1 MFYDAYRG
9 IKELEDTM
17 NLIRYNPRGLNPRF
31 PFDRWFDDFFSAP
44 EAEPDGTRT
53 WSPAVD
59 IEESDKE
66 ITLKADLPDVDEKDL
81 SIKVEDDV
89 LTLQAER
96 KFEKESK
103 MENFHRLERAYGSF
117 HRRFALPDSVDVDK
131 IKAAY
136 DKGVLKIT
144 LPKLPEKQPKVRQI
158 RVH

>member
-1 MFYDAYRG
+1 M
-9 IKELEDTM
+9 
-17 NLIRYNPRGLNPRF
+17 
-31 PFDRWFDDFFSAP
+31 
-44 EAEPDGTRT
+44 
-53 WSPAVD
+53 D
-59 IEESDKE
+59 IEESEKE

-81 SIKVEDDV
+81 SIEVEDDV

-96 KFEKESK
+96 KFDKETK
-103 MENFHRLERAYGSF
+103 KENFHRIERAYGSF

-136 DKGVLKIT
+136 DKGVLKVT